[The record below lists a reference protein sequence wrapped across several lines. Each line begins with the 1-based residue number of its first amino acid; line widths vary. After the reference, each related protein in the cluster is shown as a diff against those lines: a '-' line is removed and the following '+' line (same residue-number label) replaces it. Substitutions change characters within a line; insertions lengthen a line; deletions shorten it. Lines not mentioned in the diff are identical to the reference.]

1 MWNHMILYDMVY
13 KVSPCF
19 PFQRKSSGFR
29 TWWFAPPHVTV
40 VNGLEPQL
48 YIYISLQAWLI
59 SYNPHTITGVNQQN
73 GRQKK
78 TCSFLLKSNNRTY
91 LHIIEH
97 HLIIFNSVQY
107 LWFLHVAIDL
117 GPLLFDHAK
126 HQRSHLRFQRVFLRF
141 APTSVISLIDRL
153 GLWENLQKTMV
164 FARTYTRGCCKILE
178 LVELCWSEHWNWNP
192 NQFQCDNCS
201 TNCSTFDNTKHG

>member
-1 MWNHMILYDMVY
+1 MIWFIRLVH
-13 KVSPCF
+13 VFHSNGNQAGFVLGGSPPPRYCS
-19 PFQRKSSGFR
+19 KWIR
-29 TWWFAPPHVTV
+29 TSA
-40 VNGLEPQL
+40 
-48 YIYISLQAWLI
+48 IYISLQAWLI

-78 TCSFLLKSNNRTY
+78 KCSFLLKSNNRTY

-178 LVELCWSEHWNWNP
+178 LVEVC
-192 NQFQCDNCS
+192 
-201 TNCSTFDNTKHG
+201 